1 MTSYTYIHNTIQQKT
16 HNGPKSAKGKRLMP
30 TDDPD
35 WTPGSSQPQKMKRTA
50 GARSGGESAL
60 TSREVSADKEWKRL
74 QHVWCWKKRL

>member
-1 MTSYTYIHNTIQQKT
+1 MALKVV
-16 HNGPKSAKGKRLMP
+16 KEKKGKRLMP

-74 QHVWCWKKRL
+74 QHVGVGRKGCGKAT